1 MRPRRAGA
9 VVLAVVAGLVLSAC
23 GDTDGEATGGV
34 DPPTPGTSGPGPSAD
49 AAASSSAGNQGR
61 QAPRVSDPVDVAA
74 LEQDPCAALSS
85 SQTRERN
92 LEQGESEPMSDGSP
106 TCIYRY
112 SDDSGSRVRFVQVQD
127 FANGL
132 DDVYARADSLSV
144 FEPTEVEGHPAV
156 ITQTHQDDRDDGF
169 CDLQVGLTDEH
180 VVSLM
185 AQITESSDDYPQGCE
200 VDKALA
206 GDMINNLRGEA

>member
-1 MRPRRAGA
+1 MRRRPAGA
-9 VVLAVVAGLVLSAC
+9 VLAAAVAGLVLSAC
-23 GDTDGEATGGV
+23 GSPTEGEATGGG
-34 DPPTPGTSGPGPSAD
+34 DPSAPASSASEPGPSSPAD
-49 AAASSSAGNQGR
+49 DSSG
-61 QAPRVSDPVDVAA
+61 QAPPVSDPVDVAA

-85 SQTRERN
+85 SQTQERN

-112 SDDSGSRVRFVQVQD
+112 ADGSGSRVRFVAVQD

-132 DDVYARADSLSV
+132 DDVYARADSLAV

-156 ITQTHQDDRDDGF
+156 VTQTHRDDRDNGF
-169 CDLQVGLTDEH
+169 CDLQVGLTDEY

-185 AQITESSDDYPQGCE
+185 AQVTEASEDYPQGCE
-200 VDKALA
+200 VAEVLA
-206 GDMINNLRGEA
+206 GDMIHNLRGDA